1 MKIRSWLISDSIL
14 AAVSDPSDDG
24 EGGQKQALH
33 LRLLHAILAFFSFFK
48 LFLARYRAADFRNLR
63 SNVWKLDEDEYNG
76 SFRQTAH
83 DDDSRQRRRGK
94 GKERARLKPVGDLGY
109 SGSTFFTTA
118 NGKFMIKSLPRRFEH
133 TFFTHDLLDPYIA
146 HMRRL
151 PHSLLVRITD
161 MAFTPL
167 PTLGGIFGLAPTHH
181 IIMENL
187 LYGQEATGA
196 GGDSWETYDLKPND
210 YFFPERDLAGGRL
223 APESVKDKLIDEFPD
238 KIKVTEQQRQQLLE
252 TLGGDT
258 QLLADHNA
266 IDYSLFLVRYPGPNH
281 PSRQGDDDDD
291 DGNGDDTDDA
301 ASDSGL
307 VSRAGGAPGSV
318 LVIPSDANSWRT
330 GILDAEGRWTYRV
343 VVLDFFWARHKFRA
357 RTMTSLVKLFNK
369 LAHKGPMSITA
380 NPQEYRQRFLRMVED
395 IAIVARV

>member
-14 AAVSDPSDDG
+14 AAVAAADDGG
-24 EGGQKQALH
+24 EGGRKQARH
-33 LRLLHAILAFFSFFK
+33 RRILRAILVFFYFFK
-48 LFLARYRAADFRNLR
+48 LFLARYRAADFRDLR
-63 SNVWKLDEDEYNG
+63 VNSWKLDEDEYNA

-83 DDDSRQRRRGK
+83 DDDGRERRRGK
-94 GKERARLKPVGDLGY
+94 GKERACLKPVGDLGY

-146 HMRRL
+146 HMHRL

-161 MAFTPL
+161 MVFTPL
-167 PTLGGIFGLAPTHH
+167 PTLGGILGLAPTHH

-187 LYGQEATGA
+187 LYGKEAAGA
-196 GGDSWETYDLKPND
+196 GGGHWETYDLKPND

-223 APESVKDKLIDEFPD
+223 APESVKAKLVDEFPD
-238 KIKVTEQQRQQLLE
+238 KITVTGQQREELLE
-252 TLGGDT
+252 TLRADT

-281 PSRQGDDDDD
+281 PSRQSDGGGDDEV
-291 DGNGDDTDDA
+291 NDA
-301 ASDSGL
+301 GSDSGL
-307 VSRAGGAPGSV
+307 ASGAGAAPGDAPV
-318 LVIPSDANSWRT
+318 VASDANLWRT
-330 GILDAEGRWTYRV
+330 GILDTEGRWTYRV

-357 RTMTSLVKLFNK
+357 RAMTSMVKLFNK

-395 IAIVARV
+395 IVVASE